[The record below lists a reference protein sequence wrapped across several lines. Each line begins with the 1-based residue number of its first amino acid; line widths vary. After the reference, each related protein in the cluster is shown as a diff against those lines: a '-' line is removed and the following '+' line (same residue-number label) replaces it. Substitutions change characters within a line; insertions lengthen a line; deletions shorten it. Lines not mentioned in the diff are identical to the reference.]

1 MTRSISVIVPT
12 LNRLDDLLVF
22 IESLCK
28 QTIKPQ
34 ELVVVDA
41 GTIDDLQSQLQD
53 ALNGSG
59 IDLQYARSEA
69 GTSLQRN
76 VAMDL
81 AKGEI
86 FFFFDDD
93 IILEADYIEQ
103 TLPCF
108 ELSYDPPVGAVLGTF
123 NSPYTMSKMKKKYA
137 QLFRMTHTDNT
148 DVPKVMSS
156 GAVCWSIEPSK
167 VIQIPVCSG
176 GRVAFR
182 RECFEEH
189 KWDTFLPGYTM
200 SEDVEISYRIAKK
213 WTLLQNPKA
222 KLYHKKSTVSRDK
235 YGERVARLIYS
246 RYYFFQKNLPKTPR
260 HVAGFAWW
268 NVGVLVLYTNVALF
282 KTKRQPMDTLKGLKK
297 GYSLC
302 FQHLFKKNISP

>member
-1 MTRSISVIVPT
+1 MSPSISVIVPT

-22 IESLCK
+22 VNSLKK
-28 QTIKPQ
+28 QTVKPQ
-34 ELVVVDA
+34 ELVIVDA
-41 GTIDDLQSQLQD
+41 GTIEHLQETLQQT
-53 ALNGSG
+53 LTGSG
-59 IDLQYARSEA
+59 IALQYAKSEA

-76 VAMDL
+76 VAMEM
-81 AKGEI
+81 AKGDI

-93 IILEADYIEQ
+93 IILEPDYIEQ

-108 ELSYDPPVGAVLGTF
+108 DLQHDPPVGAVLGTF
-123 NSPYTMSKMKKKYA
+123 NSPYTMGKWKQKYA
-137 QLFRMTHTDNT
+137 QLFRMTHTADT
-148 DVPKVMSS
+148 DSPKVMSS

-182 RECFEEH
+182 RECFEDH

-213 WTLLQNPKA
+213 WTFVQNPKA
-222 KLYHKKSTVSRDK
+222 KLYHKKSPVSRDK

-268 NVGVLVLYTNVALF
+268 NVGVLLLYSNVAVF
-282 KTKRQPMDTLKGLKK
+282 KTKRQPIDTLKGLKK

-302 FQHLFKKNISP
+302 FKHIMKL